1 MKKNKTKLTYNDML
15 EVMTSIKQDI
25 IVTKNEI
32 FSIQFLINSLLEM
45 NNDVDKLTD
54 FIEGKIGKK
63 EDDTAADGKKEQAK
77 GSRTTKAISKPS

>member
-77 GSRTTKAISKPS
+77 GSRATKAVSKPS